1 VVQKSGSWFAFGE
14 TRLGQG
20 KEKAAEFLA
29 AHPELA
35 AEVRERVLD
44 AIGGGAAAAPRPPT
58 TRSRTRMTGLG
69 GSSRS
74 SRRRRRGV
82 GYLLRRSRDQEVL
95 AAAEAE
101 ARAIRDRPPRG
112 AGARPRA
119 AERGTRQRLAEARAR
134 SRRSAAHREQLDAD
148 ERRARRSRAELE
160 RARADLEEGRTSL
173 REAREELR
181 RDREKIEQI
190 EERLTRRGEQQDAR
204 ALRLDE
210 NEERLDQRA
219 RDLEGE
225 AEAADRS
232 ARRGRPAALRGRAAL
247 ARAGHRDDPRATRPR
262 ARAREGDARAGR
274 HRAGRRGVARRA
286 QDDPR
291 PGDPALGLEVSAAIS
306 VSVVPIP
313 SDAMKGRII
322 GREGRNI
329 RAFEA
334 LTGVDVIID
343 DTPEA
348 VLLSSFNPI
357 RREVA
362 KLALTELVGDGRIH
376 PARIEEVVQKAQQE
390 MQTYI
395 RERGEEGALEA
406 NVVGIKP
413 GLIQLLG
420 RMHFRTSYGQNIL
433 KHSVQVAHLSGII
446 AAELGLDVA
455 MARRAGCCTTS
466 ASRSTARS
474 RAPTRRSAPTR
485 PPLRRAARGDR
496 RDRQPP
502 RPGACRDPL
511 PRPRERRRRDQRG
524 PAGRAPRDAGEL
536 PQAPRGARE
545 IATSFPGVE
554 KSYAIQAGR
563 EIRIIVEPDK
573 VDDASA
579 VLLARDIAQRIERDM
594 EYPGQVQ
601 VTVVRE
607 SRAVEYAR

>member
-1 VVQKSGSWFAFGE
+1 MTGIVWLIVGVVVGALLGAAFG
-14 TRLGQG
+14 
-20 KEKAAEFLA
+20 FS
-29 AHPELA
+29 
-35 AEVRERVLD
+35 
-44 AIGGGAAAAPRPPT
+44 I
-58 TRSRTRMTGLG
+58 
-69 GSSRS
+69 
-74 SRRRRRGV
+74 RRR
-82 GYLLRRSRDQEVL
+82 RDQEVL
-95 AAAEAE
+95 AAAEAQ
-101 ARAIRDRPPRG
+101 ARAIRE
-112 AGARPRA
+112 RA
-119 AERGTRQRLAEARAR
+119 AAEAERVTAQAAADARDRLAEAKLRLEDEFAR
-134 SRRSAAHREQLDAD
+134 TREQLDAEA
-148 ERRARRSRAELE
+148 ERRRAVLEQETE
-160 RARADLEEGRTSL
+160 RARLDLEEGRRTL

-181 RDREKIEQI
+181 RDREKVEQI

-210 NEERLDQRA
+210 NEERLDQRG
-219 RDLEGE
+219 RDLDAE
-225 AEAADRS
+225 AEGINERAAEVDRRLHDVAQLSREQATEMILSKLDAELEREKAIRIRS
-232 ARRGRPAALRGRAAL
+232 ALEQADSEAK
-247 ARAGHRDDPRATRPR
+247 
-262 ARAREGDARAGR
+262 
-274 HRAGRRGVARRA
+274 RRA
-286 QDDPR
+286 QNILAQAVQR
-291 PGDPALGLEVSAAIS
+291 SASEVSAAIS

-313 SDAMKGRII
+313 NDAMKGRII

-334 LTGVDVIID
+334 LTGVDLIID

-362 KLALTELVGDGRIH
+362 KLALAELVGDGRIH

-395 RERGEEGALEA
+395 RERGDEGALEA
-406 NVVGIKP
+406 EVVGIKP
-413 GLIQLLG
+413 GMMQLLG

-433 KHSVQVAHLSGII
+433 KHSVQVAHLSGLI

-455 MARRAGCCTTS
+455 LARRAGLLHDIGKSIDREIEGTHTEIGAQLGRRFGEPAEVIDAIAHHHDLELSETLYPVLVNAADAIS
-466 ASRSTARS
+466 AA
-474 RAPTRRSAPTR
+474 
-485 PPLRRAARGDR
+485 
-496 RDRQPP
+496 
-502 RPGACRDPL
+502 RPGAR
-511 PRPRERRRRDQRG
+511 RETLESYLKRLEG
-524 PAGRAPRDAGEL
+524 LES
-536 PQAPRGARE
+536 

-573 VDDASA
+573 IDDASA